1 MGSVATKAKI
11 AWDAIRTMYVGMERV
26 RKAQANT
33 LRCEFDALKFKD
45 REILVAV
52 MSSSVLQP
60 CVLSILH

>member
-1 MGSVATKAKI
+1 
-11 AWDAIRTMYVGMERV
+11 MYVGMERV